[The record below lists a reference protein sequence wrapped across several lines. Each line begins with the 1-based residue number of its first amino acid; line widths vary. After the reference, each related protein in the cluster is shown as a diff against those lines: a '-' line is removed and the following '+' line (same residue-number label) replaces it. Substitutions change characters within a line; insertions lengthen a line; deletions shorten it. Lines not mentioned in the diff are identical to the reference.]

1 MMQTDV
7 KSAHASG
14 TISAALYA
22 APTRL
27 KGFLVTAVATTPAT
41 LKFFDG
47 TSASGILL
55 LEFDIVSN
63 GNPIPFSVLIPG
75 QGIWFKTGVFATT
88 NALVTG
94 LTIFYG

>member
-14 TISAALYA
+14 VVSTAMYA

-63 GNPIPFSVLIPG
+63 GNPIPFPVLIPG
-75 QGIWFKTGVFATT
+75 QGIWFKTGVFVTT
-88 NALVTG
+88 SAAITG
-94 LTIFYG
+94 ITIFYG